1 MYVINFKER
10 SMRNFLGRLGLLV
23 WMLSMFAHAAPTGGA
38 GLPWEAALTQIYT
51 SITGPVAL
59 SVAGIGFV
67 SAGAILVF
75 GGDVPEFG
83 RRICYLSLVV
93 ALLVTA
99 AGVINTL
106 FGAGA
111 LV

>member
-1 MYVINFKER
+1 MKR
-10 SMRNFLGRLGLLV
+10 QLAQLSTSLLIV
-23 WMLSMFAHAAPTGGA
+23 SSIAMAAPAGGA
-38 GLPWEAALTQIYT
+38 GLPWENALTQIYT

-93 ALLVTA
+93 ALIVA
-99 AGVINTL
+99 AAAVLNTL